1 MAVGNGREALE
12 ALARESFDLVL
23 MDVQMPEMDGLEA
36 TRAIRSQENE
46 TGRHLPIV
54 AMTAHAMKGD
64 RERCLEAG
72 MDDYLSKPVQQA
84 ELLRVLQSVAA
95 VSAPAAGP
103 APSVSGREPVFD
115 REAALDRV
123 DGEEQFLDE
132 VVQLFLADAPCRISE
147 IQQALSQRDCK
158 RVAAATHSLKGATG
172 CLGGIRASAAA
183 LRLEEFAL
191 EGDLANAAAAFAVLQ
206 QDMIELTAA
215 ISEQVPEEVKAVH

>member
-1 MAVGNGREALE
+1 
-12 ALARESFDLVL
+12 
-23 MDVQMPEMDGLEA
+23 MDGLEA
-36 TRAIRSQENE
+36 MRAIRSQEDE

-123 DGEEQFLDE
+123 DGEEKFLDE

-147 IQQALSQRDCK
+147 IQQAFSQQGCK
-158 RVAAATHSLKGATG
+158 RLAAATHSLRGATG
-172 CLGGIRASAAA
+172 CLGGVRASAAA
-183 LRLEEFAL
+183 LRLEEIAAR
-191 EGDLANAAAAFAVLQ
+191 GDLDRRPRRSAPCRLSWPNSMPNCRNKLSKTLRHKPRRSRA
-206 QDMIELTAA
+206 E
-215 ISEQVPEEVKAVH
+215 